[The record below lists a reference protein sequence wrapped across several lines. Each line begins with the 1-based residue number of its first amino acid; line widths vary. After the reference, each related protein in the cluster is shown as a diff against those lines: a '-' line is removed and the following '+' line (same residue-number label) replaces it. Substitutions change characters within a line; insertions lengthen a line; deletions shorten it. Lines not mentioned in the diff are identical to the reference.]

1 MVREEIWDDEEGR
14 SIASSFFSFVVSF
27 VVSFGGG
34 VDGVISCKIL
44 EIRRYGTFCV
54 ICPFGL
60 AFIIYLLM
68 GASFGVHRR
77 IGLVRLLY
85 SHNDKVVCIQKED
98 KNGKQQ

>member
-27 VVSFGGG
+27 GGG
-34 VDGVISCKIL
+34 VDGGISCKIL

-77 IGLVRLLY
+77 IPKGGSFKRFGIFVLFKFTL
-85 SHNDKVVCIQKED
+85 S
-98 KNGKQQ
+98 